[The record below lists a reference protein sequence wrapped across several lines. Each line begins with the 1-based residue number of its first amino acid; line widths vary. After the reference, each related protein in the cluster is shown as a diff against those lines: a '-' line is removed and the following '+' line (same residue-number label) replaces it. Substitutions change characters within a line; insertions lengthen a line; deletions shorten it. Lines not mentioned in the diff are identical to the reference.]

1 MDSHNFF
8 MHIVVALQCVG
19 TKSLASL
26 PNVQLLLAS
35 EPSYVLLLSKIIVE
49 YSQFLS
55 KLSMLPTCVPTP
67 PPPPPPKKR
76 SHSPGN

>member
-1 MDSHNFF
+1 MDSHKFF

-19 TKSLASL
+19 TKSLVSL
-26 PNVQLLLAS
+26 PNIRLLLAS

-55 KLSMLPTCVPTP
+55 KLLMLPTCVST
-67 PPPPPPKKR
+67 R
-76 SHSPGN
+76 FAIYGLV